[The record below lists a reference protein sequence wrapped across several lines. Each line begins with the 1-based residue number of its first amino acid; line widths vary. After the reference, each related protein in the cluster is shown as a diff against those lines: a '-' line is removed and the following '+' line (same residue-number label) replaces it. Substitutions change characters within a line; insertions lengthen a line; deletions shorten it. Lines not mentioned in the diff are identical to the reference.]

1 MQLTTLESFLSF
13 SATLAVTS
21 AITPVVRKIAYA
33 RDITDKPDGLKKIQV
48 KPIAYLGGIAVAAGF
63 TISILSL
70 IVLVDTTAREIGLIT
85 GIVFPALFMACIGLA
100 DDLAG
105 LGVHSRFFSQT
116 FAAIATSGIAYAFSN
131 TRTAFWIGAINF
143 CIVTFWV
150 VGITNS
156 INLLDNINGLAT
168 GSSAISALF
177 FGSLAFNENQNLTA
191 ALSFTLAASCIGFLF
206 FNFPKATIYLGDAG
220 ALFIGFMLAVI
231 ALRLDLQV
239 ENIFISF
246 LVKIMILF
254 LPIIDTL
261 TVIISRARRGISPFV
276 GGRDHLSHRL
286 LARGISPLLSV
297 MTLFLFQATIALVAV
312 ILYLGVRT

>member
-1 MQLTTLESFLSF
+1 LT
-13 SATLAVTS
+13 
-21 AITPVVRKIAYA
+21 
-33 RDITDKPDGLKKIQV
+33 
-48 KPIAYLGGIAVAAGF
+48 
-63 TISILSL
+63 L
-70 IVLVDTTAREIGLIT
+70 IIIGDTTAREFGLIT

-105 LGVHSRFFSQT
+105 LGVYSRFFSQT
-116 FAAIATSGIAYAFSN
+116 FAAIATSCIAYWFSD
-131 TRTAFWIGAINF
+131 TRTAFWIGTINF
-143 CIVTFWV
+143 AIVIFWV

-168 GSSAISALF
+168 GCSVISALF
-177 FGSLAFNENQNLTA
+177 FGLLAINENQDLTA
-191 ALSFTLAASCIGFLF
+191 GLSFALAASCIGFIF

-239 ENIFISF
+239 ENIVISF
-246 LVKIMILF
+246 LIKIMILF

-297 MTLFLFQATIALVAV
+297 IILFLFQATISVFAV
-312 ILYLGVRT
+312 ILYLGVRI